1 MAAGRALELRL
12 RALETAEEPTAHRP
26 DPGMDVIAVP
36 YADPFSFA
44 GALAAL
50 GDAVVVLEPAQLREE
65 VLAHLRGAAAL
76 DDAEPDKT
84 AVPGEASSGGAAPDD
99 AAPDGAPPNDAAP
112 GEAALNGAALNGGG
126 R

>member
-1 MAAGRALELRL
+1 
-12 RALETAEEPTAHRP
+12 
-26 DPGMDVIAVP
+26 MDVIAVP

-76 DDAEPDKT
+76 DDAEPDKAAVSDKT
-84 AVPGEASSGGAAPDD
+84 AVPGEAASGGVAPDD
-99 AAPDGAPPNDAAP
+99 AAPDGAPPNGAAP